1 MAITWT
7 VNITNVDVG
16 SKRADVSFTRID
28 DVENETEN
36 YNFSGVILETT
47 QQRLD
52 LLDLVW
58 AKHLEVGLEQSAI
71 DGFITNLEQLGKSNL
86 EAREV

>member
-16 SKRADVSFTRID
+16 EKRADVSFTRID
-28 DVENETEN
+28 DITDGVEN
-36 YNFSGVILETT
+36 YNFKQAIIETT
-47 QQRLD
+47 QQRTD

-58 AKHLEVGLEQSAI
+58 SKHLEVVSEELAI
-71 DGFITNLEQLGKSNL
+71 DNFITNLEQLGKSDL